1 MSKGPKAKPKKT
13 GKAGKTRAKA
23 GTAKAKPK
31 AAKTKAPK
39 AATPAS
45 VALASATQA
54 PEAAVQEP
62 SAAEMEDAPRPETPA
77 REATRP
83 GGVKRMIGLALF
95 VAVIAG
101 IVYASLPLWSHV
113 IAPYF
118 SGLLSQTEDTPAAG
132 APAEAPPG
140 NETSLQ
146 ALMSERQQLREEL
159 SRLMARMES
168 IENSVE
174 SVKKMIHAAAG
185 KVGETGKGSNLLAL
199 SERLGELEKSGE
211 TVKSLLHRMD
221 QFEKDGGQLNAAGA
235 SDGASA
241 RALVLAVANL
251 RQAISRD
258 APFEKSL
265 ETLKAVGGENP
276 DIKTAVALLAK
287 TARTGIPTLSTLRD
301 RFELLAGRIVSASKT
316 LEELGWME
324 RAANRLSSLVTWRRI
339 DEKGDSASID
349 AIVARAE
356 ARLREGDLQAAV
368 KSLEGL
374 SANAQAKTKAGTK
387 ANAKALAQAA
397 FWLEDAKARVVAERA
412 VATLHIHAISLL
424 APVKE

>member
-13 GKAGKTRAKA
+13 GKAGK
-23 GTAKAKPK
+23 AKAKPK
-31 AAKTKAPK
+31 AVKTKATA
-39 AATPAS
+39 AATPAPE
-45 VALASATQA
+45 AAA

-62 SAAEMEDAPRPETPA
+62 PAPEMEDAPRPKTPA
-77 REATRP
+77 REEART
-83 GGVKRMIGLALF
+83 GGVKRMLGLAAF
-95 VAVIAG
+95 VAVLVG
-101 IVYASLPLWSHV
+101 VFYMSWPLWSHI
-113 IAPYF
+113 IAPYI
-118 SGLLSQTEDTPAAG
+118 SGLQSQTQDTPAAG

-146 ALMSERQQLREEL
+146 ELKSERQQMKEEL
-159 SRLMARMES
+159 NRLMARMES
-168 IENSVE
+168 IESSVE
-174 SVKKMIHAAAG
+174 SVKKMIRATAG
-185 KVGETGKGSNLLAL
+185 EVGETGKGSNLRAL
-199 SERLGELEKSGE
+199 SERLNDLEKSGE
-211 TVKSLLHRMD
+211 SVKSLLHRMD

-265 ETLKAVGGENP
+265 EALKAVGGENP
-276 DIKTAVALLAK
+276 DIKTAAALLAK

-316 LEELGWME
+316 LEERGWME
-324 RAANRLSSLVTWRRI
+324 RAANRVSSLVTWRRV
-339 DEKGDSASID
+339 DEKSDSVSID

-374 SANAQAKTKAGTK
+374 SANAQGDTKANTK
-387 ANAKALAQAA
+387 ANARALAQAA
-397 FWLEDAKARVVAERA
+397 PWLKDAKARVVAERA
-412 VATLHIHAISLL
+412 VATLHVYAISLL

>member
-13 GKAGKTRAKA
+13 GKAGK
-23 GTAKAKPK
+23 AKAKPK
-31 AAKTKAPK
+31 AVKAKATA
-39 AATPAS
+39 AATPA
-45 VALASATQA
+45 AATSA

-62 SAAEMEDAPRPETPA
+62 PAPEMEDAPRPETPA
-77 REATRP
+77 RKEARP
-83 GGVKRMIGLALF
+83 GGVKRMLGLAAF
-95 VAVIAG
+95 VAVLAG
-101 IVYASLPLWSHV
+101 IIYMSWPLWSHI
-113 IAPYF
+113 IAPYI
-118 SGLLSQTEDTPAAG
+118 SGLQSQTQDTPAAG

-146 ALMSERQQLREEL
+146 ELKSERQQMREEL
-159 SRLMARMES
+159 NRLMARMES
-168 IENSVE
+168 IESSVE
-174 SVKKMIHAAAG
+174 SVKKMIHATAG
-185 KVGETGKGSNLLAL
+185 EMGKPGKGSNLLAL
-199 SERLGELEKSGE
+199 SERLNDLEKSGA
-211 TVKSLLHRMD
+211 TIKSLLHRMD
-221 QFEKDGGQLNAAGA
+221 QFEKDGGQLNAAGARNAAGA

-276 DIKTAVALLAK
+276 DIKTAAALLAK

-301 RFELLAGRIVSASKT
+301 RFELLAGRIVSASNA
-316 LEELGWME
+316 LEERGWME
-324 RAANRLSSLVTWRRI
+324 RAANRVLSLVTWRRVN
-339 DEKGDSASID
+339 EKSDSVSID

-374 SANAQAKTKAGTK
+374 SAKAQGDTK
-387 ANAKALAQAA
+387 ANTKANIKARAQAA
-397 FWLEDAKARVVAERA
+397 PWLKDAKARVVAERA
-412 VATLHIHAISLL
+412 VATLHVYAISLL

>member
-13 GKAGKTRAKA
+13 GKAGK
-23 GTAKAKPK
+23 AKAKPK
-31 AAKTKAPK
+31 AVKTKATA
-39 AATPAS
+39 AATPAPE
-45 VALASATQA
+45 AAA

-62 SAAEMEDAPRPETPA
+62 PAPEMEDAPRPKTPA
-77 REATRP
+77 REEART
-83 GGVKRMIGLALF
+83 GGVKRMLGLAAF
-95 VAVIAG
+95 VAVLVG
-101 IVYASLPLWSHV
+101 VFYMSWPLWSHI
-113 IAPYF
+113 IAPYI
-118 SGLLSQTEDTPAAG
+118 SGLQSQTQDTPAAG

-146 ALMSERQQLREEL
+146 ELKSERQQMKEEL
-159 SRLMARMES
+159 NRLMARMES
-168 IENSVE
+168 IESSVE
-174 SVKKMIHAAAG
+174 SVKKMIHATAG
-185 KVGETGKGSNLLAL
+185 EMGEPGKGSNLLAL
-199 SERLGELEKSGE
+199 SERLNDLEKSGA
-211 TVKSLLHRMD
+211 TIKSLLHRMD

-265 ETLKAVGGENP
+265 EALKAVGGENP
-276 DIKTAVALLAK
+276 DIKTAAALLAK

-301 RFELLAGRIVSASKT
+301 RFELLAGRIVSASNA
-316 LEELGWME
+316 LEERGWME
-324 RAANRLSSLVTWRRI
+324 RAANRVSSLVTWRRV
-339 DEKGDSASID
+339 DEKSDSVSID

-374 SANAQAKTKAGTK
+374 SANAQGDTKANTK
-387 ANAKALAQAA
+387 ANARALAQAA
-397 FWLEDAKARVVAERA
+397 PWLKDAKARVVAERA
-412 VATLHIHAISLL
+412 VATLHVYAISLL

>member
-23 GTAKAKPK
+23 GTAKAKAT
-31 AAKTKAPK
+31 AAAMPA
-39 AATPAS
+39 AATPAP
-45 VALASATQA
+45 ATPA
-54 PEAAVQEP
+54 PEGAVLEP
-62 SAAEMEDAPRPETPA
+62 SAPQREEAPRPETPA
-77 REATRP
+77 RKAARP
-83 GGVKRMIGLALF
+83 GGVKRMVGLAFF
-95 VAVIAG
+95 VAVLA
-101 IVYASLPLWSHV
+101 ASGYMTWPLWSH
-113 IAPYF
+113 IIDPYI
-118 SGLLSQTEDTPAAG
+118 SGFQSQSQDTPAAG
-132 APAEAPPG
+132 PPAEAPPD

-146 ALMSERQQLREEL
+146 ALKSERQQMREEL
-159 SRLMARMES
+159 NRLMARMES
-168 IENSVE
+168 IESSVE
-174 SVKKMIHAAAG
+174 QVKKMIRATAG
-185 KVGETGKGSNLLAL
+185 EVRETGKGSNLLAL
-199 SERLGELEKSGE
+199 SERLNDLEKSGE

-276 DIKTAVALLAK
+276 DIKTATALLAK

-301 RFELLAGRIVSASKT
+301 RFELLAGKIVSASKT
-316 LEELGWME
+316 LEESGWIE
-324 RAANRLSSLVTWRRI
+324 RAANRVSSLVTWRRV
-339 DEKGDSASID
+339 DEKPDSTSID
-349 AIVARAE
+349 AMVARAE

-374 SANAQAKTKAGTK
+374 SANT
-387 ANAKALAQAA
+387 KALAQAA
-397 FWLEDAKARVVAERA
+397 PWLKDAKARVMAKRA
-412 VATLHIHAISLL
+412 VATLHVYAISLL

>member
-13 GKAGKTRAKA
+13 GKAGK
-23 GTAKAKPK
+23 AKAKPK
-31 AAKTKAPK
+31 AAKAKATLAP
-39 AATPAS
+39 ATP
-45 VALASATQA
+45 V

-62 SAAEMEDAPRPETPA
+62 SAPEREDAPRPETPA
-77 REATRP
+77 REAARP
-83 GGVKRMIGLALF
+83 GGVKRMVGLAFF
-95 VAVIAG
+95 VAVLA
-101 IVYASLPLWSHV
+101 ASGYMTWPLWSH
-113 IAPYF
+113 IIDPYI
-118 SGLLSQTEDTPAAG
+118 SGFQSLTQETPAAK
-132 APAEAPPG
+132 APPV

-146 ALMSERQQLREEL
+146 ALKSERQQMREEL
-159 SRLMARMES
+159 NRLMARMES
-168 IENSVE
+168 IESSVE
-174 SVKKMIHAAAG
+174 SVKKMIRATAG
-185 KVGETGKGSNLLAL
+185 EVGKTGKGSNLAAL
-199 SERLGELEKSGE
+199 SERLNDLEKSGE
-211 TVKSLLHRMD
+211 TVKSLLRRMD
-221 QFEKDGGQLNAAGA
+221 QFEKDGGRLNAAGA

-265 ETLKAVGGENP
+265 EALKAVGGENP
-276 DIKTAVALLAK
+276 DIKTAAALLAK

-316 LEELGWME
+316 LEERGWME
-324 RAANRLSSLVTWRRI
+324 RAANRVSSLVTWRRV
-339 DEKGDSASID
+339 DEKPDSVTID

-374 SANAQAKTKAGTK
+374 SANTQGNTQGNTKGNTKAW
-387 ANAKALAQAA
+387 AQAA
-397 FWLEDAKARVVAERA
+397 SWLKDAKARVVAERA
-412 VATLHIHAISLL
+412 VATLHVYAISLL